1 MLVLTLYD
9 GESLHIGDEI
19 TIEMDRCIDDGNSTK
34 LRIDAPKDVKVLRQE
49 ILDAKE

>member
-19 TIEMDRCIDDGNSTK
+19 RIEMDRCIDDGNSTK
-34 LRIDAPKDVKVLRQE
+34 LRIDAPKAVKVFREELLE
-49 ILDAKE
+49 SKD